1 MMERLGP
8 TAASRSANALRLGNI
23 IYSNCFPVHAGLI
36 DRRRGGDPELVDGLP
51 SRLNSLLREGEI
63 DLAPSSS
70 IEYARN
76 ADRYAI
82 LPDLVIGAYGPV
94 RSILFISDR
103 DPRDL
108 AGQRVALPTASATS
122 VVLLKILL
130 RTRWGVRAEF
140 EWFDQEAE
148 NPFARGASAALFI
161 GDVALRPGL
170 HADRKVRFDL
180 GSEWWDETGLPF
192 AFAVWQAHDP
202 GDPRLFAAHQRL
214 LESRE
219 FGKRERARLARDY
232 ADYFGMAAG
241 ELERYWNTLTYDLDD
256 RVIEG
261 LRRYYRLA
269 KEIGEVEREPELKW
283 AGARETDP

>member
-1 MMERLGP
+1 MMERPDP
-8 TAASRSANALRLGNI
+8 TAAGRDAHALRLGNI
-23 IYSNCFPVHAGLI
+23 VYSNCFPVHAGLI
-36 DRRRGGDPELVDGLP
+36 DRRRSGDPELVDGLP
-51 SRLNSLLREGEI
+51 SQLNSLLRKGEI

-103 DPRDL
+103 DPRTL
-108 AGQRVALPTASATS
+108 EAQRVALPTASATS

-130 RTRWGVRAEF
+130 RSRWGVRPEF

-148 NPFARGASAALFI
+148 DPFQRGAAAALFI

-192 AFAVWQAHDP
+192 AFAVWQARDP
-202 GDPRLFAAHQRL
+202 DDPRLPAAHQRL
-214 LESRE
+214 LESRDC
-219 FGKRERARLARDY
+219 GRRERARLARDY
-232 ADYFGMAAG
+232 ADHFGMGAV
-241 ELERYWNTLTYDLDD
+241 ELERYWNTLTYELDD

-261 LRRYYRLA
+261 LRTYYRLA
-269 KEIGEVEREPELKW
+269 REIGEVEQAPQLRW
-283 AGARETDP
+283 AGV